1 MRRWESSEAVLA
13 NSPVTTGD
21 PLIKKPTSRVL
32 GQAEGSFLEDRESL
46 TSALC
51 HGSGHTPPLLLPS
64 ASDLPSQQVSKCNCS
79 HSTSKV
85 HPLGPLMPPGNVE
98 TPFSCYTMPSFLTR
112 RQPTL
117 PVQSPGTPR
126 RVWHQAGLR
135 KSTTLGFHPRQS
147 RQSLLGYTATPP
159 MLHTGLFPT
168 GLIFTPHCYISSS
181 SLCFTHKQVV
191 ILNQSGSGTAGPE
204 GSNPA
209 HSNLI
214 CGFNSIQL
222 QQPAAP
228 NLCAV
233 AGHCSAAATLCSAQ
247 LQFCH
252 D

>member
-32 GQAEGSFLEDRESL
+32 GWAEGSFLEDRESL

-85 HPLGPLMPPGNVE
+85 HPLGPLMPLSNLE

-135 KSTTLGFHPRQS
+135 KSTTGFTQGRADKASWATQPPLPCSTQAS
-147 RQSLLGYTATPP
+147 SPPDLFSLPTAT
-159 MLHTGLFPT
+159 
-168 GLIFTPHCYISSS
+168 
-181 SLCFTHKQVV
+181 SLPVLRVSRTNK
-191 ILNQSGSGTAGPE
+191 LSY
-204 GSNPA
+204 
-209 HSNLI
+209 
-214 CGFNSIQL
+214 
-222 QQPAAP
+222 
-228 NLCAV
+228 
-233 AGHCSAAATLCSAQ
+233 
-247 LQFCH
+247 
-252 D
+252 